1 MKFDVNNIDLGVL
14 INHMSDMLYYIDLDY
29 KLISYNTACKNFFSI
44 INCNEP
50 LAGADIIERYPNA
63 NKCRLLK
70 ALKKMEDVKTHSFE
84 DSFVSGSK
92 TFYFD
97 ITLYALA
104 NSNKEPMGYC
114 VLMKDITQKE
124 LTQNALME
132 SEEKYRRLFHQSP
145 MILYIVSL
153 DDLKILQVNEAAI
166 NEYGYTREEF
176 LNMTL
181 LDLRKEEDHIKVIA
195 LMRDVKNGKSPDS
208 EGIWKH
214 IKKNGEEMFTEIV
227 YHLLTYNGKRAS
239 MAIVNNV
246 THRVEL
252 EKRLAHEKSLKQH
265 QLTEAVI
272 TALETERSEIGREL
286 HDNVNQLL
294 ATTRLYM
301 NAAKKDKQKS
311 DEFSEQAAVYLA
323 NAIEEIRKV
332 SKNLVGPGIQDLGLK
347 AAIEN
352 LVYETI
358 LVHPLKVKQDIA
370 ELEEPKIDEKF
381 KLNIFRIIQE
391 QLNNIIKHSKAM
403 TVHIFLTLSNN
414 KIKLLIADD
423 GQGFDTSKQRHG
435 IGVANI
441 ISRVELYK
449 GKVDLVSSP
458 GKGCQLKIV
467 FSYADVFSN

>member
-1 MKFDVNNIDLGVL
+1 
-14 INHMSDMLYYIDLDY
+14 
-29 KLISYNTACKNFFSI
+29 
-44 INCNEP
+44 
-50 LAGADIIERYPNA
+50 
-63 NKCRLLK
+63 
-70 ALKKMEDVKTHSFE
+70 
-84 DSFVSGSK
+84 
-92 TFYFD
+92 
-97 ITLYALA
+97 
-104 NSNKEPMGYC
+104 
-114 VLMKDITQKE
+114 
-124 LTQNALME
+124 
-132 SEEKYRRLFHQSP
+132 
-145 MILYIVSL
+145 
-153 DDLKILQVNEAAI
+153 
-166 NEYGYTREEF
+166 
-176 LNMTL
+176 
-181 LDLRKEEDHIKVIA
+181 
-195 LMRDVKNGKSPDS
+195 
-208 EGIWKH
+208 
-214 IKKNGEEMFTEIV
+214 
-227 YHLLTYNGKRAS
+227 
-239 MAIVNNV
+239 
-246 THRVEL
+246 VEL

-449 GKVDLVSSP
+449 GKVDLISSP